1 MPISEGL
8 RTALNGIRETLIQNN
23 ELYAQEIDE
32 IMPTTNIGEWGAPI
46 LNPQNVQLRNDF
58 VNVLIQRIVY
68 TQVITKYFNNPLRIL
83 EGDRIPL
90 GSIGQEIY
98 INPAKRTY
106 I

>member
-1 MPISEGL
+1 MSISEGL

-23 ELYAQEIDE
+23 QLYAQEIDE

-46 LNPQNVQLRNDF
+46 LNSPQLRNDF
-58 VNVLIQRIVY
+58 VNVLVQRIVY
-68 TQVITKYFNNPLRIL
+68 TQVITKYFNNPLRVL

-98 INPAKRTY
+98 INPAKRSY